1 LRFTVRRPAR
11 AEVSPCC
18 HRPSGGDIAC
28 GVYVGIE
35 RPCTTGDANEN
46 RLALATFRCDVPASG
61 ASLRRI
67 GCRNNFETRCGL
79 VFEPSNQHSP
89 SLAADLTIEAP
100 FLGDVGTWALAST
113 ARRAG
118 HGAHIQ
124 ILDSNGVVAARQIG
138 AELFYPV
145 TAAIC
150 FARSQPC
157 NGQLRSRPPMRI
169 AMRPGQTLLQSA
181 QPLGFTSRKAGHP
194 QQLPARKCNRNRH
207 TSINANHAA
216 ITRSCYRVG
225 HRGKSYVP
233 APRSIQRDSVRLHGV
248 RDVAGPPK
256 PCPSHFRYP
265 YLPEAM
271 AHTLNVARLESNLPE
286 SFVPTGLTPR
296 RTTMRPVEKVA
307 HRLRE
312 VAQRLLLHG
321 LRPGGQ
327 PAEFSAG
334 SSQLSTL
341 LVVTGR
347 LPTQLPVPLLLDG
360 KIPHKTCVATVFGQ
374 RRRLLTGRE
383 HSKPTHA
390 ENICPSTDKLSKGGG
405 GVSPGY
411 SREYSCRKSDD
422 SR

>member
-11 AEVSPCC
+11 VEVSPCC
-18 HRPSGGDIAC
+18 HRPSGGDIPC

-35 RPCTTGDANEN
+35 RPRTTGDANEN
-46 RLALATFRCDVPASG
+46 RLALATFSCDVPASR

-67 GCRNNFETRCGL
+67 GGWNKFETRCGL

-100 FLGDVGTWALAST
+100 FLGDAGTWTLAST

-118 HGAHIQ
+118 HGAHVQ
-124 ILDSNGVVAARQIG
+124 VLDANGVVTARQIG

-157 NGQLRSRPPMRI
+157 NGQLRSCPSART
-169 AMRPGQTLLQSA
+169 AMRPGQTLLQPA
-181 QPLGFTSRKAGHP
+181 QPLGFTSSKMGHP
-194 QQLPARKCNRNRH
+194 QQLPARQRNRNRH
-207 TSINANHAA
+207 AAINTNHAA
-216 ITRSCYRVG
+216 ITGSCDRVG
-225 HRGKSYVP
+225 NRSKSYVP

-256 PCPSHFRYP
+256 PHPSHFRYP
-265 YLPEAM
+265 YLPEAV

-286 SFVPTGLTPR
+286 SFVPTGLAPR

-312 VAQRLLLHG
+312 VSQRLLLHG

-327 PAEFSAG
+327 PVEFSAG

-341 LVVTGR
+341 LVVAGR
-347 LPTQLPVPLLLDG
+347 LPTQLPMPLLLDG
-360 KIPHKTCVATVFGQ
+360 KIPYKPCVATVFGQ

-383 HSKPTHA
+383 HSKPAHA
-390 ENICPSTDKLSKGGG
+390 ENICPNTDKLSNGGG
-405 GVSPGY
+405 GVSPGP
-411 SREYSCRKSDD
+411 
-422 SR
+422 